1 MNEILNPNKPPR
13 LVEESGIDNSS
24 WSKLQDGIQ
33 VNATVDY
40 VPTALLAIMTLA
52 VIVIAV
58 AIVIKI
64 AKK

>member
-40 VPTALLAIMTLA
+40 VPTALLAIMTLSVIIVA
-52 VIVIAV
+52 VI
-58 AIVIKI
+58 AIIKI
-64 AKK
+64 KK